1 VGTDTEQRRGKRIL
15 IVEDSLDTAQTMTY
29 LLRDAGHHVDFAIN
43 GYAALEI
50 ARKQRPDIM
59 FVDIGLPDFDGVELT
74 RRLKRMPGFEHVRV
88 IALTGRV
95 SDDEAR
101 ALQAGCEQFL
111 RKPLDPRTMEKL
123 VS

>member
-1 VGTDTEQRRGKRIL
+1 VGTEQRRGKRIL

-29 LLRDAGHHVDFAIN
+29 LLRDAGHQVDFAIN

-59 FVDIGLPDFDGVELT
+59 FVDIGLPDFDGVELA
-74 RRLKRMPGFEHVRV
+74 RRLKRMPGLEHVRV

-123 VS
+123 IS